1 MGQGRDSLVSLKNDI
16 SDLIEKSFGS
26 QEKCLDRT
34 MEDVFDGPIFIPS
47 LCASNPFYS
56 YSHLQ
61 VDLASSGSF
70 EEGST
75 DTSMVER
82 FENFSVQSGGSSG
95 GRTSPQPSCPEVL
108 FTQASPVTR
117 SQLRRGSAGS
127 SFQFARPAEVEQQVD
142 SF

>member
-1 MGQGRDSLVSLKNDI
+1 
-16 SDLIEKSFGS
+16 
-26 QEKCLDRT
+26 
-34 MEDVFDGPIFIPS
+34 MEDVFDGPSFKVIFS
-47 LCASNPFYS
+47 STSHFLCFQSFYS
-56 YSHLQ
+56 YSFLQ

-70 EEGST
+70 GEGST